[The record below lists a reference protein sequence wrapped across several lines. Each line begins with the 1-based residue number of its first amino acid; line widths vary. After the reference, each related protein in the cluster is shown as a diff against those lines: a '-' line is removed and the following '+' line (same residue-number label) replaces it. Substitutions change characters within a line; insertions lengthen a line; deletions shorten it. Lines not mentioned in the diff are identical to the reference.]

1 MPCLH
6 MRLHEAPVSQR
17 ARSPKSRAP
26 RHPHGVQAS
35 TACSS
40 TACGLITPSTPRP
53 LSRRRLP
60 RPPLGFSLHAPQT
73 YTSRASHA
81 LHRWTHL
88 QRRGNPYRAFSHGQS
103 LSNRTALHSHPLRS
117 PSPTPR
123 PVAQQPD
130 SAPQP
135 SAPRHRPRHQPR
147 HRPRH
152 QPSHRPRHQPRY
164 RPRHPTRV
172 FHIMLTRQPWTTF
185 RSSLRP
191 HQPPRV
197 SAVSSRSDIMLTLTH
212 ASTLSTNPELRR
224 RGGVGPRVVSPP
236 VRFPSTVGTV
246 SCACLLTFDVTESP
260 THVCVHTSLSSTY
273 IFDTQE
279 RAQPSCSE
287 CVPT

>member
-103 LSNRTALHSHPLRS
+103 LSNRTALHSHPLHAIGHAIS
-117 PSPTPR
+117 HAIGHAISQAIGHAISHAIGHAILHGCSTSCSHANHGPPSGPR
-123 PVAQQPD
+123 CD
-130 SAPQP
+130 LI
-135 SAPRHRPRHQPR
+135 
-147 HRPRH
+147 
-152 QPSHRPRHQPRY
+152 SHRESQRSRVA
-164 RPRHPTRV
+164 PTSCSHSRMPPL
-172 FHIMLTRQPWTTF
+172 FRLTP
-185 RSSLRP
+185 SY
-191 HQPPRV
+191 V
-197 SAVSSRSDIMLTLTH
+197 D
-212 ASTLSTNPELRR
+212 
-224 RGGVGPRVVSPP
+224 GGVSDHGWFHHLSDFRALSARFRVLA
-236 VRFPSTVGTV
+236 F
-246 SCACLLTFDVTESP
+246 
-260 THVCVHTSLSSTY
+260 
-273 IFDTQE
+273 
-279 RAQPSCSE
+279 
-287 CVPT
+287 

>member
-103 LSNRTALHSHPLRS
+103 LSSRTALHSHPLRS

-130 SAPQP
+130 SRSTSHPLRSQSLISRTALHSHPLHAIGHAISQAIGHAISHAIGHAILHGCSTSCSHANHGPP
-135 SAPRHRPRHQPR
+135 SGPRCDLI
-147 HRPRH
+147 
-152 QPSHRPRHQPRY
+152 SHRESQRSRVA
-164 RPRHPTRV
+164 PTSCSHSHMPPLFRLTPSFV
-172 FHIMLTRQPWTTF
+172 DGGVSDHGWFHHLSDF
-185 RSSLRP
+185 R
-191 HQPPRV
+191 
-197 SAVSSRSDIMLTLTH
+197 
-212 ASTLSTNPELRR
+212 TLSARF
-224 RGGVGPRVVSPP
+224 RVLA
-236 VRFPSTVGTV
+236 F
-246 SCACLLTFDVTESP
+246 
-260 THVCVHTSLSSTY
+260 
-273 IFDTQE
+273 
-279 RAQPSCSE
+279 
-287 CVPT
+287 